1 VEKPEMRYA
10 LLCALAMVALLAA
23 GCTSAESVA
32 TPGFNFSRMDRVAV
46 VDVLG
51 NFSDASREQ
60 IVDFVNMQLQGKRY
74 GPVERTRIKTVL
86 AEQAFEHSEHVTSE
100 QAAQLGKILNV
111 PAVVMVT
118 MPEFGETMMITA
130 RLVDTQT
137 GEVGWTGTAEGS
149 TGRTAATIAGA
160 AAGVGTGLVVA
171 GRGSRS
177 GKVAA
182 GAIGG
187 VLGGV
192 AGYSLTSSEIK
203 KLRGMIKAMF
213 QGLPAR

>member
-1 VEKPEMRYA
+1 
-10 LLCALAMVALLAA
+10 
-23 GCTSAESVA
+23 
-32 TPGFNFSRMDRVAV
+32 
-46 VDVLG
+46 
-51 NFSDASREQ
+51 
-60 IVDFVNMQLQGKRY
+60 
-74 GPVERTRIKTVL
+74 
-86 AEQAFEHSEHVTSE
+86 
-100 QAAQLGKILNV
+100 
-111 PAVVMVT
+111 
-118 MPEFGETMMITA
+118 
-130 RLVDTQT
+130 
-137 GEVGWTGTAEGS
+137 
-149 TGRTAATIAGA
+149 
-160 AAGVGTGLVVA
+160 VGTGLVVA